1 MKTEL
6 IKVTAVDLMFL
17 RAISVLPMESI
28 DARRRLEET
37 YKQAKEMEK
46 EQMVNFLKW
55 TEGTYSFGN
64 VQGLWY
70 EHINTNKQY
79 TTEELYNKYYK
90 QTYGG
95 NNGK

>member
-1 MKTEL
+1 MY
-6 IKVTAVDLMFL
+6 
-17 RAISVLPMESI
+17 
-28 DARRRLEET
+28 LEET